1 MAVLATSAA
10 VAARE
15 RAHCA
20 AQRSNLRSL
29 RSGLLPWW
37 SLLCFFLLLPPSTFP
52 SSASVTAQLQ
62 VAHAS
67 QAAQAESDWGAAH
80 ARVAQADAE
89 ADEEGFDWLLRE
101 LGGET
106 SAESDEGEAEGGA
119 EGWEEIPLEGFRFA
133 ELLTWLRAN
142 GACGEVLEGE
152 SVRLRVF
159 RMELP
164 EGTSLDWQGRQV
176 LLTGKEGH
184 GGGEKAEEENVE
196 GGERG
201 RGEAEGEHAEGE
213 KEKEEETRDNGA
225 EREKEDAKETE
236 ERKFFPQLLTAA
248 PIGAGQLLLR
258 PIQLT
263 RPCRLPA
270 AAAAARGG
278 GRARG
283 KGGGSAPI
291 PSPHSPPLSH
301 PLISLPSPTLPP
313 HSHHSPSVFTLE
325 TALALPMRLPP
336 LPEGQGEQ
344 GEQQEQGGGRG
355 RKCGKKGGRKGGKR
369 RKKQNQRRFELTVV
383 PLVNAV
389 ARANERNQGNV
400 QWQLTHAG
408 FHLRA
413 SEAIPTGAALVLP
426 LNGGLPDPLQPDPL
440 QRDSLQVAAH
450 AGAQGTAAD
459 LESEEVE
466 EGEGRARLSSLG
478 EVEEADSHVSP
489 VTLLSNDDAFLS
501 LGIIP
506 ACSAFDR
513 VQIFP
518 SLLSVIRSISTPAFP
533 EPSFRALFEARAAA
547 AGRKAVEQVRAVKEH
562 LFSAALKKGLIT
574 TTHTSANTRW
584 GWGLP
589 NRLQQK
595 GKASQGPSQ
604 RDMGKGV
611 AEGGVAEG
619 GGDGTGELKAEASE
633 ALGNSKEES
642 FGDGEWDLEGMGRVL
657 QQMLFWERRQ
667 GMRARLAE
675 RLAKRVRMAAER
687 EGREG
692 GEGEEGGDGE
702 GGGEAGDAG
711 EAGWGS
717 ETGGGRGSGGE
728 DEGRMKEG
736 EEGEVEGGGE
746 GLYVYADGRMD
757 PELVAQYTAAV
768 LLAVTGEGTAGE
780 GLDAAL
786 LAQVSIALAT
796 RRGAAGK
803 NKCGSG
809 VESGRHHHL
818 HIFTPPLPSPLP
830 SPTTFPH
837 YLPPLSHP
845 EIDAALL
852 ARVSVAV
859 AWNLDATTTC
869 THMPLLS
876 LPSHPLFLPLSY
888 SPSAFLTSLP
898 EILDVVVSS
907 LQRPVGE
914 LLTRIE
920 QALGGAKA
928 WVEKGIVC
936 REGRAAGI
944 ESVQVDEACR
954 PSVLAHVAPSHSL
967 LRFLASKR
975 SILLAASDRL
985 ASACKPQSATATSA
999 AAAAERDATTVSSQG
1014 GEEHEEGRE
1023 ETEREGERE
1032 EGKEGEQGGK
1042 EGNVQ
1047 ERKGSG
1053 TQARVIGEDRQ
1064 MGFGRGG
1071 SELTGRAGVWSE
1083 VAGKRMGEMG
1093 EEERV
1098 RVFVEWVRANG
1109 MADYNKPGSGIEP
1122 YAIVFRCITTTI
1134 PCCV

>member
-119 EGWEEIPLEGFRFA
+119 EGWEEIPLEGFGFA

-152 SVRLRVF
+152 SVRLSAPCA
-159 RMELP
+159 LAAC
-164 EGTSLDWQGRQV
+164 LLLLQQQG
-176 LLTGKEGH
+176 
-184 GGGEKAEEENVE
+184 E
-196 GGERG
+196 GGEP
-201 RGEAEGEHAEGE
+201 GEREGEGE
-213 KEKEEETRDNGA
+213 
-225 EREKEDAKETE
+225 
-236 ERKFFPQLLTAA
+236 
-248 PIGAGQLLLR
+248 GAGESWGAQVTPAVLPALLASRTAHLLPLLR
-258 PIQLT
+258 ND
-263 RPCRLPA
+263 LPHLPLLHQC
-270 AAAAARGG
+270 
-278 GRARG
+278 
-283 KGGGSAPI
+283 SHSLPPLSI
-291 PSPHSPPLSH
+291 PLPSPHFSPFPHFASPLS
-301 PLISLPSPTLPP
+301 PLALTQPVGLSSEGFPPSMSHLPSPSLPP
-313 HSHHSPSVFTLE
+313 P
-325 TALALPMRLPP
+325 
-336 LPEGQGEQ
+336 
-344 GEQQEQGGGRG
+344 
-355 RKCGKKGGRKGGKR
+355 
-369 RKKQNQRRFELTVV
+369 
-383 PLVNAV
+383 
-389 ARANERNQGNV
+389 RNP
-400 QWQLTHAG
+400 QLTHAG

-633 ALGNSKEES
+633 ALGNSKEEC

-768 LLAVTGEGTAGE
+768 LLAVTGE
-780 GLDAAL
+780 
-786 LAQVSIALAT
+786 
-796 RRGAAGK
+796 
-803 NKCGSG
+803 
-809 VESGRHHHL
+809 
-818 HIFTPPLPSPLP
+818 
-830 SPTTFPH
+830 
-837 YLPPLSHP
+837 

-859 AWNLDATTTC
+859 AWNLDGTTTC
-869 THMPLLS
+869 THMHLLS
-876 LPSHPLFLPLSY
+876 LPSHPLYLPLSY

-944 ESVQVDEACR
+944 DLVQVDEACR

-1109 MADYNKPGSGIEP
+1109 MADYNKPGSGIEVRCDGRVVTE
-1122 YAIVFRCITTTI
+1122 AIGRWNTERQAWGLIEVWCDSRRL
-1134 PCCV
+1134 